1 MKAVSSSFMTALVLI
16 ALFLGNC
23 LTCPQ
28 LIAAA
33 AHHPA
38 HSCCHHPQPVQA
50 GCQSQALQHFVKGE
64 STSVRLLPETAA
76 QGILAE
82 AAVEASPISGLAPFT
97 TGNVSPPDPPDPL
110 SLNSAF
116 RI

>member
-28 LIAAA
+28 LIASA

-38 HSCCHHPQPVQA
+38 HGCCHHPQPVQA
-50 GCQSQALQHFVKGE
+50 GCQTQALQHFVKGE
-64 STSVRLLPETAA
+64 SSVRPLPETAA
-76 QGILAE
+76 HGILAE
-82 AAVEASPISGLAPFT
+82 APVETSPLPGLAPLRAE
-97 TGNVSPPDPPDPL
+97 NASPPPDPPDPL